1 MILVTGSNERYAL
14 RMNPYLA
21 SLQEFATFPVYQV
34 GVGFTPDKLY
44 SKVAPV
50 CLTHEQ
56 NAGSPP
62 ETECIQHGSFLS
74 VIPDKGTTDTIMY
87 TDGDFTMQRA
97 LTEDDW
103 QYLRLEHGQV
113 SIGYNGGADET
124 LLTEYHR
131 LGPKVSGLQMET
143 LWGGDWHT
151 LPIYNVGCIAAT
163 RGTWEYIHRT
173 YMKSWHIVG
182 DCFQPVWGHH
192 WPRTVAQ
199 RRCSSHLLY
208 EVTCPMRSREGIIG
222 RIGSMHAPTMI
233 SIRPLATKSPS
244 RSTYSGCRSSS
255 HSINEP
261 LVCSAIR
268 SFASYRSNTSRNGR

>member
-1 MILVTGSNERYAL
+1 MILVTGSNERYAP

-21 SLQEFATFPVYQV
+21 SLQEYATFPVYQV
-34 GVGFTPDKLY
+34 GVGFMPAKVY

-113 SIGYNGGADET
+113 SIGYNGGSDET

-173 YMKSWHIVG
+173 YMKSWHIAG
-182 DCFQPVWGHH
+182 DCFQHQARQQWLISWIVSGLDVKILPWSFHAHGHFGMKPGMTRQGEQIYH
-192 WPRTVAQ
+192 D
-199 RRCSSHLLY
+199 
-208 EVTCPMRSREGIIG
+208 GK
-222 RIGSMHAPTMI
+222 
-233 SIRPLATKSPS
+233 LALF
-244 RSTYSGCRSSS
+244 RHY
-255 HSINEP
+255 
-261 LVCSAIR
+261 
-268 SFASYRSNTSRNGR
+268 F